1 MNIIDSPMR
10 TYIND
15 AILKMQE
22 SGKLMELRKKWW
34 VDLNGAGKCDVRTSY
49 MLVK

>member
-1 MNIIDSPMR
+1 MR

-22 SGKLMELRKKWW
+22 RGKLMELKKKWW
-34 VDLNGAGKCDVRTSY
+34 VDLNGGGLCDVSGLYFLCEYFMYAR
-49 MLVK
+49 